1 MKVCPLVWRRKPKGE
16 NHGEVNGPKTFTG
29 GDLHV
34 TPSNHQ
40 HIGSRENQEDSFA
53 LSDLTDRKLVAES
66 GVLALV
72 ADGMG
77 GLALGEEAS
86 RVAVQ
91 VFLREHLPRESDE
104 SVPQRLHRALVTAN
118 TAVFDRAY
126 QDGTELELGTTMVAT
141 LVHKRE
147 LYWISVGDSR
157 IYHLRNNTLTQLT
170 RDHIYKNQLM
180 DDVRKGLL
188 TKAQAESH
196 PEGAY
201 LTSYLGLPALTE
213 INKNSEPLLLE
224 PGDWILLCSDGLYN
238 SLTDEE
244 IKLFLN
250 NTEQTSAE
258 NLVKRVLAK
267 NLKYQDNITVVLL
280 SCNSVGK

>member
-1 MKVCPLVWRRKPKGE
+1 MKVFPLAWRKKQKGE
-16 NHGEVNGPKTFTG
+16 TPGEVDVTKTLIG

-104 SVPQRLHRALVTAN
+104 SVPQRLHRALVKAN

>member
-1 MKVCPLVWRRKPKGE
+1 MCPLAWRRKPKGE
-16 NHGEVNGPKTFTG
+16 THGAVNGPKTFTG

-91 VFLREHLPRESDE
+91 VFLREHLLRESDE
-104 SVPQRLHRALVTAN
+104 SAPQRLHRALVTAN
-118 TAVFDRAY
+118 AAVFDRAY
-126 QDGTELELGTTMVAT
+126 QDGEELELGTTMVAT

-180 DDVRKGLL
+180 DDVRKGFL

-201 LTSYLGLPALTE
+201 LTSYLGLLALTE

-244 IKLFLN
+244 IKLFLK

-258 NLVKRVLAK
+258 NLVKRALAK
-267 NLKYQDNITVVLL
+267 NLKHQDNITVVLL